1 VSTTDYRKDHEKVAE
16 LTPDQY
22 EVTQEAATE
31 PAFRYEYWDNHDVGL
46 YIDIVSGEPLFAS
59 INKFDSGTGWPS
71 FTVPIDPGNVV
82 LNEDRSYGM
91 VRTDV
96 RSKHGDSHLG
106 HLFND
111 GPSADGGLRY
121 CINSAALRFVPLD
134 QLEAAGYVFQ
144 IHDPSTQDRQD
155 NDVGRSYR
163 SAIFYTSHE
172 QRQVALDTIKD
183 IDAPGLWPGK
193 VVTEV
198 EPSGDFWEAEE
209 EHQDC
214 LQKYPAGYTCHS
226 VRPARERAGSLRRG
240 ALQPQGPW
248 AKWSR
253 RGRRTLGLRRR
264 QVEV

>member
-1 VSTTDYRKDHEKVAE
+1 MSTTDYRKDQEKVAK

-31 PAFRYEYWDNHDVGL
+31 PSFRYEYWDNHDVGL
-46 YIDIVSGEPLFAS
+46 YIDIVSGEPLSGS

-106 HLFND
+106 HPFND

-144 IHDPSTQDRQD
+144 IPSATR
-155 NDVGRSYR
+155 RS
-163 SAIFYTSHE
+163 
-172 QRQVALDTIKD
+172 
-183 IDAPGLWPGK
+183 
-193 VVTEV
+193 
-198 EPSGDFWEAEE
+198 
-209 EHQDC
+209 
-214 LQKYPAGYTCHS
+214 
-226 VRPARERAGSLRRG
+226 
-240 ALQPQGPW
+240 
-248 AKWSR
+248 
-253 RGRRTLGLRRR
+253 GRRRRASSS
-264 QVEV
+264 